1 MPVAPG
7 WTGFPRCRRMGS
19 YGRMPG
25 GCPPDAPEADLVR
38 EGRMAFVQ
46 SDAVEVKR
54 ARGKGR
60 GVFARRPIRKG
71 EVIER
76 VPVLVLEEEDY
87 RKGMDG
93 TLLAGYVFAWG
104 EGQIALALG
113 YGSLYNHSFKPNAR
127 YQDVAPRTKQFVALR
142 AIRAG
147 EEVTVNYNGS
157 PRSRAKVWF
166 NLADEAGSNG
176 ARGKAT

>member
-1 MPVAPG
+1 
-7 WTGFPRCRRMGS
+7 
-19 YGRMPG
+19 
-25 GCPPDAPEADLVR
+25 
-38 EGRMAFVQ
+38 MAFLQ
-46 SDAVEVKR
+46 SGAVEVKR

-76 VPVLVLEEEDY
+76 VPVLVLSAAEYEE
-87 RKGMDG
+87 GMDV

-113 YGSLYNHSFKPNAR
+113 YGSLYNHSYRPNAR
-127 YQDVAPRTKQFVALR
+127 YQDVTPRTKQFVALR
-142 AIRAG
+142 DIRPG

-157 PRSRAKVWF
+157 PKSRAKVWF
-166 NLADEAGSNG
+166 DLAEDAVPKG
-176 ARGKAT
+176 ASGATGGAI

>member
-1 MPVAPG
+1 MPSNGLRWANAGGMPA
-7 WTGFPRCRRMGS
+7 
-19 YGRMPG
+19 GR
-25 GCPPDAPEADLVR
+25 PEADLGR
-38 EGRMAFVQ
+38 EGRMAFMQ

-76 VPVLVLEEEDY
+76 VPVLVMSAEEYVGGVDQSP
-87 RKGMDG
+87 
-93 TLLAGYVFAWG
+93 LAGYVFAWG

-127 YQDVAPRTKQFVALR
+127 YQDVPPRTKQFVALR
-142 AIRAG
+142 DIGAG
-147 EEVTVNYNGS
+147 EEVTVNYNGT
-157 PRSRAKVWF
+157 PKSRAKVWF
-166 NLADEAGSNG
+166 NLAEEAMSSRSSG
-176 ARGKAT
+176 ARGGVG

>member
-1 MPVAPG
+1 
-7 WTGFPRCRRMGS
+7 
-19 YGRMPG
+19 
-25 GCPPDAPEADLVR
+25 
-38 EGRMAFVQ
+38 MAFLQ

-76 VPVLVLEEEDY
+76 VPVLVLEERDY
-87 RKGMDG
+87 EEGMDG

-104 EGQIALALG
+104 EGRIALALG
-113 YGSLYNHSFKPNAR
+113 YGSLYNHSYRPNAR

-142 AIRAG
+142 DIRPG

-157 PRSRAKVWF
+157 PKSRAKVWF
-166 NLADEAGSNG
+166 DLAEDAVPKG
-176 ARGKAT
+176 ASGATGGAV

>member
-1 MPVAPG
+1 M
-7 WTGFPRCRRMGS
+7 GFQ
-19 YGRMPG
+19 
-25 GCPPDAPEADLVR
+25 
-38 EGRMAFVQ
+38 Q
-46 SDAVEVKR
+46 SEAVEVKR

-76 VPVLVLEEEDY
+76 VPVLVMSVEDY
-87 RKGMDG
+87 EKGMD
-93 TLLAGYVFAWG
+93 TTILAGYVFAWG

-113 YGSLYNHSFKPNAR
+113 YGSLYNHSYRPNAR

-142 AIRAG
+142 AIRSG

-157 PRSRAKVWF
+157 PRSRAKVGF
-166 NLADEAGSNG
+166 DLAEDAGPKG
-176 ARGKAT
+176 ASGASRRSTRSG

>member
-1 MPVAPG
+1 M
-7 WTGFPRCRRMGS
+7 FQ
-19 YGRMPG
+19 
-25 GCPPDAPEADLVR
+25 
-38 EGRMAFVQ
+38 Q
-46 SDAVEVKR
+46 SEAVEVKR
-54 ARGKGR
+54 VKGKGQ

-87 RKGMDG
+87 RQGMDG

-113 YGSLYNHSFKPNAR
+113 YGSQYNHSFKPNAR

-142 AIRAG
+142 DIGAG
-147 EEVTVNYNGS
+147 EEVTVNYNGT
-157 PRSRAKVWF
+157 PKSRAKVWF
-166 NLADEAGSNG
+166 DLAEDAVPKG
-176 ARGKAT
+176 ASGATGGAV

>member
-1 MPVAPG
+1 
-7 WTGFPRCRRMGS
+7 
-19 YGRMPG
+19 
-25 GCPPDAPEADLVR
+25 
-38 EGRMAFVQ
+38 MAFMQ

-76 VPVLVLEEEDY
+76 VPVLVMSVEEYE
-87 RKGMDG
+87 KGMDG
-93 TLLAGYVFAWG
+93 TLLSRYVFAWG
-104 EGQIALALG
+104 EDQIALALG
-113 YGSLYNHSFKPNAR
+113 YGSLYNHSYKPNAR

-142 AIRAG
+142 DIRSG

-157 PRSRAKVWF
+157 PGSRAKVWF
-166 NLADEAGSNG
+166 DLAEDAGPKGESG
-176 ARGKAT
+176 ATGAAT

>member
-1 MPVAPG
+1 
-7 WTGFPRCRRMGS
+7 
-19 YGRMPG
+19 
-25 GCPPDAPEADLVR
+25 
-38 EGRMAFVQ
+38 MAFVQ

-76 VPVLVLEEEDY
+76 VPVLVLDEADY
-87 RKGMDG
+87 EQGMDG

-113 YGSLYNHSFKPNAR
+113 YGSLYNHSYKPNSR

-142 AIRAG
+142 DIRRG

-157 PRSRAKVWF
+157 PGSRAKVWF
-166 NLADEAGSNG
+166 DLAEEDKPQGAGGRATREAG
-176 ARGKAT
+176 